1 MTTSFLK
8 KISLAGLFA
17 IACISSAMDAKKP
30 HCKDDKHGCESGT
43 HLEDFL
49 KDCKFFKECLEKELS
64 NRLISL
70 ESDLAKK
77 FAEQNKMICSSLE
90 ALNAC
95 LKDFFDSQKDASDA
109 RLRDFTTTQLDKTEK
124 SIEDFIGD
132 KMQKLREELCELF
145 KLVNCNV
152 DLLACKV
159 DDVASDVDCIAN
171 ALFDFLV
178 VANGG
183 NFLNGALDAAIAQA
197 TKCLNTNDNCLVACC
212 EPTDEC
218 SPVL

>member
-1 MTTSFLK
+1 MTITFLK

-17 IACISSAMDAKKP
+17 IASITSATVSKKP
-30 HCKDDKHGCESGT
+30 HGKDDKHGCESST

-49 KDCKFFKECLEKELS
+49 KDCKFFKECLEKKLS
-64 NRLISL
+64 NKLASL
-70 ESDLAKK
+70 ESELAKK
-77 FAEQNKMICSSLE
+77 LTDQNKMVCDSLE

-95 LKDFFDSQKDASDA
+95 LSDFFDVQKDASDA

-124 SIEDFIGD
+124 NIEDFISH
-132 KMQKLREELCELF
+132 KMKKLREELCGLF
-145 KLVNCNV
+145 KVASCNV
-152 DLLACKV
+152 DFLACKV
-159 DDVASDVDCIAN
+159 DDAASDVDCIAN

-197 TKCLNTNDNCLVACC
+197 RECLNTNDNCLVACC
-212 EPTDEC
+212 EETDEC
-218 SPVL
+218 PPVL